1 MSLAALFG
9 KLWNAGVAQLCSN
22 IFQFQSFGSPFNQKL
37 VNTCK
42 DSTGY
47 QGFHRELSEFCVCF
61 QAVIDHFR
69 DFVKAVSID
78 VAVHQVVNKC
88 DNIARLETDERLPC
102 SRHIRR
108 NSLGCIGHE
117 HGHRKFFEGRLLICI
132 SEHILSLMPERI
144 QKVIFLKLCQ
154 IWIIFK
160 SCTAQASLSS
170 AFSGIHL
177 VGQNGAK
184 NFFIGWSLALAENA
198 HQCDLNRI
206 SVKGIKLQI
215 VESLRSLLLS
225 EELDVVLDHRLKA
238 FIEP

>member
-9 KLWNAGVAQLCSN
+9 KLWDAGVAQLCGN

-42 DSTGY
+42 DPTGY
-47 QGFHRELSEFCVCF
+47 QGFHRELSELCICF

-69 DFVKAVSID
+69 NFVKAVSID
-78 VAVHQVVNKC
+78 VAVHQVVDKC
-88 DNIARLETDERLPC
+88 DYITRFETDERLPC

-108 NSLGCIGHE
+108 NNLGYIGHE
-117 HGHRKFFEGRLLICI
+117 HGHREFFKGRLLICI
-132 SEHILSLMPERI
+132 AEHILSLTPERI
-144 QKVIFLKLCQ
+144 QKIIFLKLCQ

-160 SCTAQASLSS
+160 SCTALSS

-206 SVKGIKLQI
+206 SVKGLKFQI
-215 VESLRSLLLS
+215 VESLRSLLFP
-225 EELDVVLDHRLKA
+225 EELDVMLNHRLVA
-238 FIEP
+238 FINA